1 MKPTSLFA
9 LFLLGSCCLVGA
21 QERRPTPYLA
31 MAPIEQYRI
40 ADAQTEV
47 ALARSAAPPS
57 VSNEAEI
64 LVLGERGYET
74 AVKGKNGFVCFVER
88 SWAAGFDDPQF
99 WNPKLRSP
107 NCFNPP
113 AVRSVLPQYLKRT
126 EWVLAGRSRTQLVDD
141 SRRAF
146 SAHTFVPPEAG
157 AFSFM
162 LSKQG
167 YVSDEAA
174 GPWLPHVMLF
184 VPHGQ
189 AAIWGAGLEGSPIQ
203 GGDGGPF
210 EPTVLFIP
218 VRSWSDGSPVPPP
231 VPAGHQH
238 D

>member
-1 MKPTSLFA
+1 
-9 LFLLGSCCLVGA
+9 
-21 QERRPTPYLA
+21 
-31 MAPIEQYRI
+31 
-40 ADAQTEV
+40 
-47 ALARSAAPPS
+47 
-57 VSNEAEI
+57 
-64 LVLGERGYET
+64 
-74 AVKGKNGFVCFVER
+74 
-88 SWAAGFDDPQF
+88 
-99 WNPKLRSP
+99 
-107 NCFNPP
+107 
-113 AVRSVLPQYLKRT
+113 
-126 EWVLAGRSRTQLVDD
+126 
-141 SRRAF
+141 
-146 SAHTFVPPEAG
+146 
-157 AFSFM
+157 M

>member
-1 MKPTSLFA
+1 M
-9 LFLLGSCCLVGA
+9 
-21 QERRPTPYLA
+21 
-31 MAPIEQYRI
+31 
-40 ADAQTEV
+40 
-47 ALARSAAPPS
+47 
-57 VSNEAEI
+57 I
-64 LVLGERGYET
+64 LV
-74 AVKGKNGFVCFVER
+74 A
-88 SWAAGFDDPQF
+88 P
-99 WNPKLRSP
+99 SP
-107 NCFNPP
+107 
-113 AVRSVLPQYLKRT
+113 RT
-126 EWVLAGRSRTQLVDD
+126 P
-141 SRRAF
+141 
-146 SAHTFVPPEAG
+146 FVPPEAG